1 MAPANTHN
9 ASWSMPDLV
18 PTSERPDPQRD
29 HLLRLL
35 AKLNAQ
41 AKPGGGISFGC
52 VIDGH
57 GNTYFQSPEPAH
69 NPIQQFPGHG

>member
-9 ASWSMPDLV
+9 ASCSMPDSL

-57 GNTYFQSPEPAH
+57 GNTYFQSPDDLDLPVYQH
-69 NPIQQFPGHG
+69 